1 MTKREFLRGPSSRDS
16 KSMRKK
22 LLAIGGA
29 IVMSWLA
36 LVVNAVTSP
45 VVFLH
50 YSADAVAPVTYFFN
64 EDNDIVKDHL
74 GPGASI
80 EFRTARRLRISAY
93 STVIGRSRPSSAT
106 CPAKSAA

>member
-1 MTKREFLRGPSSRDS
+1 MTKREYRRGPSFRDS

-36 LVVNAVTSP
+36 LLVNAVTSP

-50 YSADAVAPVTYFFN
+50 YSAVAPVTYFFN

-74 GPGASI
+74 APGASM